1 MANKTQPSG
10 KYPEYMLFDIE
21 QDPEED
27 NDISGQGGET
37 QTIMQKMKEK
47 LAGYKLGIQETVTPK
62 KVKAGNPKYHN
73 GTWVSGWC

>member
-10 KYPEYMLFDIE
+10 KYPKYMLFDIE

-27 NDISGQGGET
+27 NDISGEGGEA
-37 QTIMQKMKEK
+37 QKIMQKMKEK
-47 LAGYKLGIQETVTPK
+47 LAVYTLGIQQTVHPK
-62 KVKAGNPKYHN
+62 TVKDGNPKYHN